1 MNFHFQRKAAYFL
14 LGLAML
20 TSMESCIDQN
30 YELGANLIPADEM
43 YDIYR
48 VDIPLSDIKLQYLD
62 SLTGYSNDRIVI
74 GALRD
79 KEYGL
84 TTRSSAITLIPLLD
98 TMDFGKNP
106 QFRRFHFAIK
116 MDTLSVA
123 KENEKSILQNIY
135 VHELSHPIDTLKY
148 DVLASIDHE
157 AETISDGIPVYS
169 GNDSLSFNFS
179 KAFGEK
185 YMGIRQEDLKNIK
198 TYLKKFPGI
207 YLESE
212 KPVGAEGGRINLF
225 RLQLDYDFSR
235 YYLKGNYARLSFNSE
250 YKGVRKDTSFFFY
263 YSALDLYKM
272 DSLIKKMGS
281 SSSFPQYCQ
290 NIATHETQ
298 ALAGKAKEKIHV
310 EGGAGIMPSIPAYQ
324 IRDALLKDIAKNGG
338 TEKDIQNAIV
348 NKASIIMPFEFP
360 ADYKELDNYPRYIS
374 PCTRTTTKKKTVVY
388 SNLTNSSSQS
398 EDPGKINRSVGKYAP
413 DITFHVQQ
421 MLTKASE
428 KDISSYDIY
437 FTTLATEVKE
447 SKSSSSSNRDQD
459 YYRSLAYSNYYNNM
473 MYGGYG
479 GYGMGG
485 YGGYGG
491 YGYGDYYSNYYS
503 YMMAARMYSGQS
515 RTTKK
520 ESVSLDKDRFYKAT
534 LCGPESKEHR
544 PFVRIIYA
552 LPKKQ

>member
-1 MNFHFQRKAAYFL
+1 
-14 LGLAML
+14 
-20 TSMESCIDQN
+20 
-30 YELGANLIPADEM
+30 
-43 YDIYR
+43 
-48 VDIPLSDIKLQYLD
+48 
-62 SLTGYSNDRIVI
+62 
-74 GALRD
+74 
-79 KEYGL
+79 
-84 TTRSSAITLIPLLD
+84 
-98 TMDFGKNP
+98 
-106 QFRRFHFAIK
+106 
-116 MDTLSVA
+116 
-123 KENEKSILQNIY
+123 
-135 VHELSHPIDTLKY
+135 
-148 DVLASIDHE
+148 
-157 AETISDGIPVYS
+157 
-169 GNDSLSFNFS
+169 
-179 KAFGEK
+179 
-185 YMGIRQEDLKNIK
+185 
-198 TYLKKFPGI
+198 
-207 YLESE
+207 
-212 KPVGAEGGRINLF
+212 
-225 RLQLDYDFSR
+225 
-235 YYLKGNYARLSFNSE
+235 
-250 YKGVRKDTSFFFY
+250 
-263 YSALDLYKM
+263 
-272 DSLIKKMGS
+272 
-281 SSSFPQYCQ
+281 
-290 NIATHETQ
+290 
-298 ALAGKAKEKIHV
+298 
-310 EGGAGIMPSIPAYQ
+310 MPSIPAYQ